1 MKFTCSQQKL
11 SKALNIVSKAVSTKT
26 TVPVLKGIMLS
37 ATGNM
42 LILSASDLDLSIEK
56 IIDVNVIEEG
66 LSVIP
71 AKLFGDIIRKLPN
84 EEILIEEEENGNI
97 CIKTSKTEFKI
108 IGFSAEDFPNLSD
121 DEKNKNMISLDREI
135 FKNMISGTSFAAAT
149 DESRGVLT
157 GVLIEIEENCIN
169 MVALD
174 GFRMSVNRETMNN
187 DENKN
192 IIISAKILNEIN
204 KIIAESDK
212 EGDIKISFGQK
223 KAFIKVDDTN
233 IILRLLE
240 GDFIKYRDILPKTC
254 STTVIISKAE
264 LIESIERASLLAK
277 EGKNNLIRIAIKNNL
292 FTLTSKSE
300 EGNVKEEVIMEKQGE
315 DLEIGFNSKYM
326 LDALKAIDDEYV
338 KIELNTSITPALIKP
353 VEGDFYEYLVLPVRI
368 SLN

>member
-157 GVLIEIEENCIN
+157 VIYNK
-169 MVALD
+169 D
-174 GFRMSVNRETMNN
+174 YTM
-187 DENKN
+187 K
-192 IIISAKILNEIN
+192 
-204 KIIAESDK
+204 
-212 EGDIKISFGQK
+212 
-223 KAFIKVDDTN
+223 
-233 IILRLLE
+233 
-240 GDFIKYRDILPKTC
+240 
-254 STTVIISKAE
+254 
-264 LIESIERASLLAK
+264 
-277 EGKNNLIRIAIKNNL
+277 
-292 FTLTSKSE
+292 
-300 EGNVKEEVIMEKQGE
+300 M
-315 DLEIGFNSKYM
+315 
-326 LDALKAIDDEYV
+326 
-338 KIELNTSITPALIKP
+338 
-353 VEGDFYEYLVLPVRI
+353 
-368 SLN
+368 

>member
-26 TVPVLKGIMLS
+26 TIPVLKGIMLH
-37 ATGNM
+37 TVENM

-56 IIDVNVIEEG
+56 IMNVNVMEEG
-66 LSVIP
+66 SAVIP

-84 EEILIEEEENGNI
+84 EEIMIEEEENSVI
-97 CIKTSKTEFKI
+97 CIKTSKSEFKI
-108 IGFSAEDFPNLSD
+108 IGFSSEEFPNLS
-121 DEKNKNMISLDREI
+121 EEEQNMNIMSFDRDI
-135 FKNMISGTSFAAAT
+135 FKNMVSGTSFAATT

-157 GVLIEIEENCIN
+157 GVLIEIEESCVN

-174 GFRMSVNRETMNN
+174 GFRMAVKREFMKNA
-187 DENKN
+187 ENKN

-204 KIIAESDK
+204 KIISESDG
-212 EGDIKISFGQK
+212 EDDIKISLGQK
-223 KAFIKVDDTN
+223 KAFITVDETN

-240 GDFIKYRDILPKTC
+240 GEFISYRDILPKTC
-254 STTVIISKAE
+254 STTVTISRSE
-264 LIESIERASLLAK
+264 FIESIERASLLAK
-277 EGKNNLIRIAIKNNL
+277 EGKNNLIRVTIKNNL
-292 FTLTSKSE
+292 LTLTSKSE
-300 EGNVKEEVIMEKQGE
+300 EGNVREEIIMEKQGE